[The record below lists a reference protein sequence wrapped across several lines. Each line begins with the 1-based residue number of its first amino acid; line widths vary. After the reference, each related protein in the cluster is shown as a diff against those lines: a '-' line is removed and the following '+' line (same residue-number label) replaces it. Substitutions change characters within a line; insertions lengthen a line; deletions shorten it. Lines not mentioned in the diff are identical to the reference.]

1 MQNKRPS
8 HRRRSKVGCLDLVC
22 KLSPRF
28 VTQTPHHFSAMR
40 SLDSELR
47 WEYDQAAEAAP
58 HLVISETPFMD
69 FLRTEQMNAHL
80 AARRLVLYWKYR
92 KKVFKER
99 WLFPMT
105 QTGSGCL
112 NQNDIAILR
121 TGVLVALQRNNQGP
135 LLLCDLSRVE
145 TTLGAT
151 AVRVAFYLASTCANG
166 LAQTLGVTVLQ
177 VVTSA
182 HRPPVETDPENWQM
196 ILTGLPLRFGRVLVV
211 QSVEE
216 GRERL
221 IESLAYQQT
230 RATEFCA
237 GFVTEMIS
245 SSTVEGLLQQLT
257 ERGISPEHVPT
268 TLGGRYHYQRF
279 MAWIQ
284 RRTAAEQ
291 ENVKAPATPPS
302 RNILPA
308 VPVAFLTAPPAV
320 ARAMSR
326 ESSSE
331 AAAVSSSG
339 EEVVYRVSTS
349 SDDADFRRQ
358 RNAMYVRRFYRRQT
372 LATESLQEQS
382 RVLKERNTALRE
394 TNARLTQLLEEV
406 RRLVAAHAGRK
417 DG

>member
-1 MQNKRPS
+1 
-8 HRRRSKVGCLDLVC
+8 
-22 KLSPRF
+22 
-28 VTQTPHHFSAMR
+28 MR
-40 SLDSELR
+40 SLDPELR
-47 WEYDQAAEAAP
+47 WEYDQATEAAP
-58 HLVISETPFMD
+58 QLVISETPFMD
-69 FLRTEQMNAHL
+69 FLQTEQMNAHL

-121 TGVLVALQRNNQGP
+121 TGVLVALRRENQGP

-145 TTLGAT
+145 TALGAT
-151 AVRVAFYLASTCANG
+151 AVRLSFYLASTCADG
-166 LAQTLGVTVLQ
+166 LAQTLGVTILQ
-177 VVTSA
+177 LVTSA
-182 HRPPVETDPENWQM
+182 HRPPVETDPVNWQM
-196 ILTGLPLRFGRVLVV
+196 IVTGLPVRFGRVLVV

-216 GRERL
+216 GREHL

-230 RATEFCA
+230 RTTEFCA

-245 SSTVEGLLQQLT
+245 SNTVEGLLQQLR
-257 ERGISPEHVPT
+257 EREISPEHVPT
-268 TLGGRYHYQRF
+268 TLGGQYDYQQF
-279 MAWIQ
+279 TAWLQ
-284 RRTAAEQ
+284 KRTTIEQ
-291 ENVKAPATPPS
+291 ENVKEPAVPPS
-302 RNILPA
+302 RSILPA
-308 VPVAFLTAPPAV
+308 VPVAFLTAPPGV

-331 AAAVSSSG
+331 AAAVTSSG
-339 EEVVYRVSTS
+339 EEVGNRAS
-349 SDDADFRRQ
+349 SSSNDADFRRQ
-358 RNAMYVRRFYRRQT
+358 RNAMYVRRFYKRQT

-394 TNARLTQLLEEV
+394 TNARLTQLLEEA
-406 RRLVAAHAGRK
+406 RRLVAAHAGLK